1 MVAGMSRGKK
11 AYLQYEKELSQALA
25 RLSQLREELKAG
37 IDADADSYS
46 QVMAAYKQA
55 KTSSSGD
62 GEIAI
67 QDALKGATS
76 VPLETAIKAREVGD
90 IVTSLKPMTNPN
102 MASDLTVAGA
112 LVSAAM
118 VGALANVDI
127 NLGSIKDEGFVDEV
141 RSRVAQLQR

>member
-1 MVAGMSRGKK
+1 VAGMSRGKK
-11 AYLQYEKELSQALA
+11 AYLQYEQELSHALA

-46 QVMAAYKQA
+46 HVMAAYKQA
-55 KTSSSGD
+55 KTSTNRD

-76 VPLETAIKAREVGD
+76 VPLETATKAREVGD
-90 IVTSLKPMTNPN
+90 IVTSLKPITNPN

-112 LVSAAM
+112 LVSAAI

-127 NLGSIKDEGFVDEV
+127 NLGSIKDEDFVDEV
-141 RSRVAQLQR
+141 RSKVSQLQR